1 MEHELIE
8 GLIPAYALG
17 ATDPGE
23 SRAVEAHLPSC
34 AACRARLAEY
44 RSLGDGLLYAVPAMT
59 APAGL
64 TERMQR
70 RLVAARPQAKPAPW
84 WARLHM
90 RPIVPAL
97 GAALLL
103 LVLTNLYWIGRVGR
117 LERQA
122 TEQTAALAGL
132 VNAPAVP
139 LYADASPA
147 WAQGVVYAPPNGQM
161 ALLCVYNMAALP
173 AGKSYQLWLIRGDGK
188 RDSGGVFQVTP
199 DGFGVLIVRPARPF
213 SEYSAVGITV
223 EPLGGSPAPTSPRVL
238 GANL

>member
-1 MEHELIE
+1 MDHVLIE

-17 ATDPGE
+17 ATDPVE
-23 SRAVEAHLPSC
+23 CRAVESHLPSC
-34 AACRARLAEY
+34 DVCRALLAQY
-44 RSLGDGLLYAVPAMT
+44 RSLGDGLLYAVPAMA

-64 TERMQR
+64 TECMQR
-70 RLVAARPQAKPAPW
+70 RLVAARPQIKPTSW
-84 WARLHM
+84 WARLRM
-90 RPIVPAL
+90 RPIVPTL
-97 GAALLL
+97 AAAILL
-103 LVLTNLYWIGRVGR
+103 LVLTNLYWFGRVGR

-132 VNAPAVP
+132 VNAPAVA

-173 AGKSYQLWLIRGDGK
+173 AGKTYQLWLIKDGQ

>member
-1 MEHELIE
+1 MDHELIE

-17 ATDPGE
+17 ATDAE
-23 SRAVEAHLPSC
+23 ECRAVESHLPSC
-34 AACRARLAEY
+34 DACRALLAQY
-44 RSLGDGLLYAVPAMT
+44 RSLGDDFLYAVPAMT

-147 WAQGVVYAPPNGQM
+147 WAQGVVYAPPNGQI

-173 AGKSYQLWLIRGDGK
+173 AGKTYQLWLIKDGQ
-188 RDSGGVFQVTP
+188 RDSGGTFQVTP
-199 DGFGVLIVRPARPF
+199 DGFGLLMIRPPRPLR
-213 SEYSAVGITV
+213 EYGEVGITV